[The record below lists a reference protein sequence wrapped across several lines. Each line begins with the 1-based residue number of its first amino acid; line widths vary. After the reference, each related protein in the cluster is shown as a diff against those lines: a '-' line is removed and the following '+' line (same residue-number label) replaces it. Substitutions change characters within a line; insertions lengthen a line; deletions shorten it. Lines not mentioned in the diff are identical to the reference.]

1 MDACAPH
8 FGALKIHR
16 VKNRNRV
23 NEPRPRGTPL
33 DFAEHRLRLL
43 ILPLEGNRISRKL
56 CRAPKRLAVGNVV
69 KQEHEAVRGEVVLR
83 NLRFKTEHAV
93 PQGIRG
99 HGLVFDH
106 LKALVAKPRKLRR
119 AGVVEV
125 DPLSLHQGEG
135 VEVNA
140 ARRRH
145 RGVQL
150 AHRARA
156 EVPRVLILCLC
167 LRQFR
172 IDARK
177 IRVAHQGFAAEQKFP
192 LERDAERHIAKSPHG
207 SCHEFADVTVAA
219 RHRLIELTVPVAQH
233 YREAVHLPRKQCLLR
248 SEPGNQLVHA
258 LGLIEREHGLLMGYL
273 GKRGQHFIADTLG
286 RGARE
291 HNAALLFEAL

>member
-33 DFAEHRLRLL
+33 DFAEHCLRLL
-43 ILPLEGNRISRKL
+43 ILPLEGNRVSRKL
-56 CRAPKRLAVGNVV
+56 CRAPQRLAVRNVI

-83 NLRFKTEHAV
+83 NFRFKTEHAV
-93 PQGIRG
+93 PQGSRG

-106 LKALVAKPRKLRR
+106 LKALVSEPRKLRR
-119 AGVVEV
+119 AGVVEL
-125 DPLSLHQGEG
+125 DTLRLHQGEG

-150 AHRARA
+150 AHRTRT

-172 IDARK
+172 IDALK

-192 LERDAERHIAKSPHG
+192 LERDAERHIAKRPHG
-207 SCHEFADVTVAA
+207 SCHEFADIAVAA
-219 RHRLIELTVPVAQH
+219 RHRLIERAVPVAQY
-233 YREAVHLPRKQCLLR
+233 YREAVHLPREQCLLR
-248 SEPGNQLVHA
+248 PEPGNQLIHT
-258 LGLIEREHGLLMGYL
+258 LGLVEREHRLFVRDFRERRDHL
-273 GKRGQHFIADTLG
+273 IADALG
-286 RGARE
+286 R
-291 HNAALLFEAL
+291 